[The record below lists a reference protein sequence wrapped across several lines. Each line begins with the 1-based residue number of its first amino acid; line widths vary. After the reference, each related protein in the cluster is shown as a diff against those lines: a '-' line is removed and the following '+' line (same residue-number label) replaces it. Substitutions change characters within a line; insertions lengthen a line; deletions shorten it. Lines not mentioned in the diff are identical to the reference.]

1 MFELPPLVP
10 MRQQFDATEI
20 DDLEAVLTE
29 GLRARLAAASFKAG
43 ETVAIGVGSR
53 GVSPIQ
59 QVVRTVVQEIKAAG
73 LRPFIVPAMGS
84 HGGGTAE
91 GQRDVLLDYG
101 ITLDVVGAEI
111 RATMDTVVLGTTPD
125 DVEVHGDANAFG
137 ADHVV
142 VIGRI
147 KPHTGFHSDIES
159 GLCKIMCV
167 GLGKRAGAERI
178 HEGGLTRTIPEAA
191 TVMLDTGKIF
201 FGVGLVENAFDR
213 PAYARV
219 AGPDE
224 FHATDRE
231 LLVEAKRLIAR
242 IPTEQLHL
250 LVIDEMGKNISGS
263 GMDTNVI
270 GKWRRAGGE
279 KVPLYEFISVLR
291 LTAVS
296 HGNASGVGEADF
308 TTRKLVDSVDWN
320 DSYVNAQTA
329 MAPGMVARPMTF
341 DTDRECLEMSAHIAR
356 RKARGADLRMVR
368 IKSTLEIETF
378 LATEPV
384 AAEIEAAGTATRNG
398 DARALEFT
406 ADGELADLADLAD

>member
-1 MFELPPLVP
+1 MTP
-10 MRQQFDATEI
+10 MRQQFDGTEI

-29 GLRARLAAASFKAG
+29 GLRRRLAEASFEAG

-59 QVVRTVVQEIKAAG
+59 QVVRTVVKEVKAAG

-84 HGGGTAE
+84 HAGGTAE

-101 ITLDVVGAEI
+101 ITPDEVGAEI

-125 DVEVHGDANAFG
+125 NVQVRGDAIAFA
-137 ADHVV
+137 ADHVA

-159 GLCKIMCV
+159 GLCKILSV
-167 GLGKRAGAERI
+167 GLGKRDGAERI

-191 TVMLDTGKIF
+191 TVMLDTGKLI

-213 PAYARV
+213 PAYARI
-219 AGPDE
+219 AGPEE

-242 IPTEQLHL
+242 IPTDQLHL

-279 KVPLYEFISVLR
+279 KIPFYEFISVLR

-296 HGNASGVGEADF
+296 HGNATGIGAADF
-308 TTRKLVDSVDWN
+308 TTRKLVDSVDWQGT
-320 DSYVNAQTA
+320 YVNAQTA
-329 MAPGMVARPMTF
+329 LVPDVVACPMTF
-341 DTDRECLEMSAHIAR
+341 DTDRECLEMSAQLAR
-356 RKARGADLRMVR
+356 RKARGAELRMVR
-368 IKSTLEIETF
+368 IRSTLEIETF
-378 LATEPV
+378 LASETV
-384 AAEIEAAGTATRNG
+384 ADELESAGTAARDG
-398 DARALEFT
+398 DPRAPAFT
-406 ADGELADLADLAD
+406 AGGEIVDLAG